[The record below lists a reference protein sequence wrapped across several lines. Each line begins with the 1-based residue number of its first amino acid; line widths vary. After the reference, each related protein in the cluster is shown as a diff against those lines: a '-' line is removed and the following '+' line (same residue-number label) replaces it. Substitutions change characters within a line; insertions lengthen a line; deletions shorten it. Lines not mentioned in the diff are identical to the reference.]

1 MAEENASDPI
11 EKTKVGRPGGQTVL
25 GHLQGFTLH
34 GLEDGFERYG
44 ALVASHP
51 LKVITACLVLTLS
64 CGSGLYW
71 FRAENEGQNIFLA
84 EVLCNA
90 RSSSVGLLFANC
102 VALKKTAANLL
113 HSVIPVLRIR
123 IRDPVPFLHKK
134 PGWVKIQDPRSGM
147 NIPDHIS

>member
-1 MAEENASDPI
+1 MVFQTRRPHRPPAMAEENASDPV
-11 EKTKVGRPGGQTVL
+11 EKTKVGRAGGQTVL

-71 FRAENEGQNIFLA
+71 FRAENEGKVRRFIWPKFCIMLD
-84 EVLCNA
+84 L
-90 RSSSVGLLFANC
+90 
-102 VALKKTAANLL
+102 
-113 HSVIPVLRIR
+113 
-123 IRDPVPFLHKK
+123 DP
-134 PGWVKIQDPRSGM
+134 DPEPRF
-147 NIPDHIS
+147 HISESLETIFGLKILKFFDADPGSRIVLTLDLE